1 MKKKFN
7 YIILILISTIVLY
20 FSLKDNAVET
30 IGELKNMNILFV
42 LLAVIFV
49 SFCWIFR
56 SLSLYIF
63 TKKFKSNFKYT
74 SALKL
79 TLTTLFFDGV
89 TPFSSGGQPFQ
100 VYYLKKHDL
109 PVVDGTNIIIQN
121 FIVYQIALVFLGVV
135 AIISNRIF
143 NIFPQVG
150 LLQKLVTI
158 GFIINLLVTIG
169 LFSIA
174 FLKKFNKFICKV
186 VIGILFK
193 LKVIK
198 SKEETLDKFNTN
210 VSNFNKGAK
219 ELLKNKK
226 LFIKGITYNFMA
238 LICFYTIPVII
249 LFAMNDFTSFNLLLS
264 IVASAYVM
272 LIGSFVPI
280 PGGSGGLEYGFVA
293 FFGNFLQGSKLTAIM
308 LIWRFITYYLGMIVG
323 AIAMNIKEKSE

>member
-49 SFCWIFR
+49 SFYWIFR

>member
-7 YIILILISTIVLY
+7 YIILILISAIVLY
-20 FSLKDNAVET
+20 FSLKDNTVET

-49 SFCWIFR
+49 SFYWIFR